1 MRGIPIG
8 ISSHE
13 MDSGYADD
21 AAFDLLYFARWTT
34 DKLMRPV
41 LSATADD
48 WKFETYFIWQVME

>member
-13 MDSGYADD
+13 MVPDYADD
-21 AAFDLLYFARWTT
+21 TVFDLPCFARWTT

-48 WKFETYFIWQVME
+48 WKFETYSFGK